1 MTELLANTSMFELLV
16 RMIATALI
24 VVLVATAVGKLGP
37 LIGGLVAGL
46 PIGLGPGFYFLIG
59 SSSTDFLV
67 QTATFSLLTL
77 SATQIF
83 LTTYIV
89 TARRDFPIASLLTA
103 VVVWVIAIT
112 VLNGFPVTTISAAA
126 LFVVMTVAT
135 YLIGQRF
142 QMPKSKNERKE
153 GFRMLL
159 LRACIA
165 GLLVA
170 LVTTSAQALG
180 AELSGILLAFPIG
193 YALISVT
200 VHEQYGTASVIGVL
214 HSALLGTISLAT
226 FCVAFAV
233 FLQNF
238 SAISAF
244 FFGLTASLSI
254 TSLMVLSS
262 LVRWRRAKQE
272 L

>member
-1 MTELLANTSMFELLV
+1 VTELLVNTTLFELLV

-59 SSSTDFLV
+59 SSSTDFLI
-67 QTATFSLLTL
+67 QTATFSLLAL

-83 LTTYIV
+83 LTTYIA
-89 TARRDFPIASLLTA
+89 TARRDFPLVSLLIA
-103 VVVWVIAIT
+103 VVVWVMAIT
-112 VLNGFPVTTISAAA
+112 ALNRFPVTTTSAAT
-126 LFVVMTVAT
+126 LFVAMTVAMF
-135 YLIGQRF
+135 LIGRRF

-159 LRACIA
+159 MRACIA

-170 LVTTSAQALG
+170 MVTALAPTLG

-238 SAISAF
+238 SAINAF
-244 FFGLTASLSI
+244 FLGLTASLVS

-262 LVRWRRAKQE
+262 LIKWRRVTE
-272 L
+272 EF